1 MSRNIPLNS
10 ILVPLDFSPASLAAV
25 EWALNLVAGTDP
37 TVMLVHVIDSSLVH
51 TMEEHGFGTREEV
64 ARRLRLDAEQKLE
77 EMKAGSVESPKII
90 TLICEGVPFLE
101 IIQKA
106 NDFAVDAV
114 VMSKIG
120 QRRQFETLLFGSTAE
135 KVARGCRQPIIVLPS
150 TGSYET

>member
-1 MSRNIPLNS
+1 MSTQFNS
-10 ILVPLDFSPASLAAV
+10 ILVPVDFSPASMAAV
-25 EWALNLVAGTDP
+25 EWALNLVSGDDP
-37 TVMLVHVIDSSLVH
+37 TVMLVHVIDTSLVN
-51 TMEEHGFGTREEV
+51 TMMEHGFGTQEEV
-64 ARRLRLDAEQKLE
+64 TRRLRQDAEQKLDD
-77 EMKAGSVESPKII
+77 MKEGTSKSPKII
-90 TLICEGVPFLE
+90 TLICEGVPFVE

-150 TGSYET
+150 SENYES